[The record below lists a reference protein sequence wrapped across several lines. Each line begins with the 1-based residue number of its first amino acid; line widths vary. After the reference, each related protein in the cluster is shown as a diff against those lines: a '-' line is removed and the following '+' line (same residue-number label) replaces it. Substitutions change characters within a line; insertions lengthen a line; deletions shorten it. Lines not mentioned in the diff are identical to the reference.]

1 MIKCNTTL
9 PYISVNSGVGKYKYT
24 LQRAQQLW
32 RRPRVCCTYV
42 HDISRQNSKLYSINH
57 LIIFQSHLC
66 KHTPYDLPTEM
77 KSRKEI
83 NKQYYQ
89 RNKDS
94 IKEINKQYYQRNK
107 DSIKAKRK
115 IRYSPAK
122 RKLEYIRQKSAS
134 AQKVANEQFCNR
146 TTRSTSKCDQKSMQ
160 VEGKV
165 DARDSRRD
173 SDSPQTN
180 TWAPLSQRQVKTQ
193 PPALRALLS

>member
-1 MIKCNTTL
+1 
-9 PYISVNSGVGKYKYT
+9 
-24 LQRAQQLW
+24 
-32 RRPRVCCTYV
+32 
-42 HDISRQNSKLYSINH
+42 
-57 LIIFQSHLC
+57 
-66 KHTPYDLPTEM
+66 M

-94 IKEINKQYYQRNK
+94 IK
-107 DSIKAKRK
+107 AKRK
-115 IRYSPAK
+115 LHYNPAQRKLQHKATYSPAK
-122 RKLEYIRQKSAS
+122 RKLEYIRQKSTS

-165 DARDSRRD
+165 DARDSGRD

-180 TWAPLSQRQVKTQ
+180 TKAGGAHRPLYPSDK
-193 PPALRALLS
+193 